1 MNQET
6 TLNLT
11 LIILL
16 IGLGAGVLSGL
27 FGIGGGTVIVPAL
40 ILIARFEPVT
50 ATGTSLAA
58 LVLPV
63 GILGAVEY
71 YRNGHLDIRFA
82 LLLALGLFAGAW
94 FGARIAQD
102 LAPMVLRRLFAVF
115 LVIVAIRLWL
125 K

>member
-1 MNQET
+1 M
-6 TLNLT
+6 NLT

-27 FGIGGGTVIVPAL
+27 FGIGGGVVIVPAL
-40 ILIARFEPVT
+40 ILIARLEPVT

-58 LVLPV
+58 LILPV

-71 YRNGHLDIRFA
+71 YRHGHLDIRYA
-82 LLLALGLFAGAW
+82 LLIAVGLFAGAW

-115 LVIVAIRLWL
+115 LVIVAVRLWF

>member
-1 MNQET
+1 M
-6 TLNLT
+6 NLT

-16 IGLGAGVLSGL
+16 IGVGAGVLSGL

-40 ILIARFEPVT
+40 ILIARFDPVT

-71 YRNGHLDIRFA
+71 YRNGHLDIRYA
-82 LLLALGLFAGAW
+82 LLIALGLFAGAW

-102 LAPMVLRRLFAVF
+102 LQPMVLRRLFAVF
-115 LVIVAIRLWL
+115 LVIVALRLWF

>member
-1 MNQET
+1 M
-6 TLNLT
+6 NLT

-27 FGIGGGTVIVPAL
+27 FGIGGGVVIVPAL
-40 ILIARFEPVT
+40 ILIARLEPVT

-58 LVLPV
+58 LILPV

-71 YRNGHLDIRFA
+71 YRNGHLDIRYA
-82 LLLALGLFAGAW
+82 LLIAVGLFAGAW

-115 LVIVAIRLWL
+115 LVIVAVRLWF

>member
-1 MNQET
+1 M
-6 TLNLT
+6 TLT
-11 LIILL
+11 ILL
-16 IGLGAGVLSGL
+16 IGLGAGVLAGL
-27 FGIGGGTVIVPAL
+27 FGIGGGVVIVPAL

-63 GILGAVEY
+63 GILGAIEY

-94 FGARIAQD
+94 FGARIAQT
-102 LAPMVLRRLFAVF
+102 LAPMVLRRLFAAF
-115 LVIVAIRLWL
+115 LVIVALRLWL

>member
-1 MNQET
+1 M
-6 TLNLT
+6 T
-11 LIILL
+11 LIIIL

-27 FGIGGGTVIVPAL
+27 FGIGGGTVIVSAL
-40 ILIARFEPVT
+40 ILLARFEPVT

-71 YRNGHLDIRFA
+71 YRNGHLDVRYA
-82 LLLALGLFAGAW
+82 LLIALGLFAGAW
-94 FGARIAQD
+94 FGARIAQT
-102 LAPMVLRRLFAVF
+102 LAPMVLRRLFAAF
-115 LVIVAIRLWL
+115 LVIMAVRLWV